1 MALLITYVLIALC
14 FSFLCSLLEATLL
27 TVTPAAVHAAR
38 SRGERWA
45 VKMAAL
51 KDDVEAPLSAILTL
65 NTVAH
70 TMGAAGAGAQY
81 ARLYGNAAEGLF
93 AGALTLAILIFTE
106 IIPKTLGARYA
117 LFFARPTAWFLPI
130 LQTSLSPLVWFSR
143 QITRLI
149 TFGKAEPAP
158 KHREELLAAAQL
170 GEQEGAIKAAESA
183 IVSNILRLCEMSV
196 ADIMTPRTVM
206 FTLSESSS
214 LSAFIDAVADKPF
227 SRVPVYAGDHDD
239 ITGFVLRADALLAGV
254 KGRTGGDDGT
264 VASLKLEIGVVPST
278 MPVDVLFQTFIRGGK
293 QILIVANEFGVTV
306 GLVTLEDVLETI
318 VGVEIVDETDQVADM
333 QELARELWRKR
344 AAEKGIDWGGSTSV
358 DTDPAGKKR

>member
-1 MALLITYVLIALC
+1 MALLITYVLIALG

-27 TVTPAAVHAAR
+27 TVTPASIHAAR

-130 LQTSLSPLVWFSR
+130 LQKVLAPLVWFSR

-149 TFGKAEPAP
+149 TFGKAEA
-158 KHREELLAAAQL
+158 KSMHREELLAAAQI
-170 GEQEGAIKAAESA
+170 GELEGAIGAEEGA
-183 IVSNILRLCEMSV
+183 IVSNILRLGEMSV
-196 ADIMTPRTVM
+196 SDIMTPRTVI
-206 FTLSESSS
+206 FTMPENSSIGD
-214 LSAFIDAVADKPF
+214 FVKEIADKPF
-227 SRVPVYAGDHDD
+227 SRIPVFAENRDD
-239 ITGFVLRADALLAGV
+239 ITGFVLRSDALLAAVKDCDAGDGV
-254 KGRTGGDDGT
+254 ARTAGD
-264 VASLKLEIGVVPST
+264 LKMPIEVVPST
-278 MPVDVLFQTFIRGGK
+278 MAVDVLFQTFLKGGK
-293 QILIVANEFGVTV
+293 QILMVGNEFGMTV

-333 QELARELWRKR
+333 QKHARDLWKKR
-344 AAEKGIDWGGSTSV
+344 AGEKGIEWSGDGL
-358 DTDPAGKKR
+358 